1 MFGSDLRRR
10 VDELASIFAVMAQNQ
25 RSMAEALRTVVESA
39 NDNAEHCNRNF
50 TAIVASLQQIV
61 DRLAEDASD
70 DWWKNPHD

>member
-10 VDELASIFAVMAQNQ
+10 VDELASIVAVMARNQ

-39 NDNAEHCNRNF
+39 NANADHCNRNF
-50 TAIVASLQQIV
+50 TSIVASLQQIV

-70 DWWKNPHD
+70 DWWKHPHD

>member
-1 MFGSDLRRR
+1 MFGSDLRQR
-10 VDELASIFAVMAQNQ
+10 VDELASIVAVMARNQ

-39 NDNAEHCNRNF
+39 NANADHCNRNF
-50 TAIVASLQQIV
+50 TSIVASLQQIV